1 MREPA
6 ADFRLPTGS
15 RIGVRNSSTSQTL
28 FDTARSTRLVIVE
41 RSMSIQDTYINIY
54 EPTYRTAPED
64 HEVFYPSQAKALV
77 SSTARSARITRV

>member
-1 MREPA
+1 
-6 ADFRLPTGS
+6 
-15 RIGVRNSSTSQTL
+15 
-28 FDTARSTRLVIVE
+28 
-41 RSMSIQDTYINIY
+41 MSIQDTYINIY